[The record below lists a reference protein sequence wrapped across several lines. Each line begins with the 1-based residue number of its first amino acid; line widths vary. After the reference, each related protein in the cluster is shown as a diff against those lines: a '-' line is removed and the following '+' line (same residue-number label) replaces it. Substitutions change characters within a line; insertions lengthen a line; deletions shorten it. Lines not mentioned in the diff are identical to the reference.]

1 MEVRGARSQPPH
13 ADQGEPGGPVFGN
26 TDGFSYLFSRSPASG
41 PLPTPERPG
50 GPHIPLSRCS
60 KPSQFPTAYSE
71 TTTCLQGEAVQ
82 ASLPLPPQMSCV
94 VSAFTCGSLHRRA
107 PMNLFGA
114 GPWLRAGPWET
125 RAGGGPASH
134 PRACLAGAVA
144 SPEPGSKD
152 VRHARHT
159 SARPRPGLPSGHS
172 LPPRQCGEAL
182 WL

>member
-1 MEVRGARSQPPH
+1 MGTQTGSPTCFPTLQPQAPSLPLSVLEV
-13 ADQGEPGGPVFGN
+13 
-26 TDGFSYLFSRSPASG
+26 
-41 PLPTPERPG
+41 PTY
-50 GPHIPLSRCS
+50 HSVSRCS
-60 KPSQFPTAYSE
+60 KPSQFPTAYAE
-71 TTTCLQGEAVQ
+71 TTTCLQGEAVR

-134 PRACLAGAVA
+134 PRACRAGAVA
-144 SPEPGSKD
+144 SLEPGSKD
-152 VRHARHT
+152 VRRARHT